1 MKKKETRAN
10 QSLMRISPWVIAG
23 SFIIMAPI
31 LAFMTIKDIQTQQEN
46 MTMLLTEKGAA
57 LIRSFEAGTRTGM
70 GMNWSGVQVQRLI
83 METAE
88 QADILYILITDK
100 NGKIVAH
107 NLPMNIGN
115 SHGVELD
122 FSGIDESIQARQLLG
137 PDGKPVF
144 EVYRKFTPSQ
154 GRVFSH
160 GGMMRSHDWF
170 YSYMF
175 SETRKQP
182 ELTIFIGLDMGP
194 IVDTNKENA
203 SQSIVIAVIL
213 LLLGLSGIISII
225 IAQNYRSARESLSRI
240 KAFSDNI
247 VENMPV
253 GLLFVGDNGKI
264 MTINDAFE
272 KMFMI
277 SPDESIGRPAT
288 DLLPSQIVDLISDI
302 STQDDIIFKEIQ
314 CSVQGKTTLYE
325 ASAGILKDDE
335 DTFLGHIVLLRD
347 ISEVAHL
354 KKEVQR
360 RERLASLGS
369 LAAGIA
375 HEIRNPL
382 SSIKGF
388 ATYFKERY
396 RDVPEDQKTADVM
409 IREVE
414 RLNRVIGQLLEFA
427 RPMNI
432 QRKEICINDIVH
444 HALDTISSQ
453 AVSENIHIDKDSIP
467 KEAVFAFIDP
477 DKLGQ
482 VLLNIFLNALEAM
495 EGGGTLSVS
504 IEEDKTNDTVSLIIS
519 DTGRGI
525 PKKDIGRI
533 FDPYY
538 TTKQSGTGL
547 GLAIVHKIIEAHD
560 AQIQVQSSSELGTSF
575 TITLN
580 THKKG

>member
-1 MKKKETRAN
+1 MRKKETRAN

-31 LAFMTIKDIQTQQEN
+31 LAFMTIKDIQTQQAN
-46 MTMLLTEKGAA
+46 MIMLLTEKGAA

-88 QADILYILITDK
+88 QPDILYILITDQE
-100 NGKIVAH
+100 GKIVAH
-107 NLPMNIGN
+107 NLPMNIGK
-115 SHGVELD
+115 SHGAELD
-122 FSGIDESIQARQLLG
+122 FTSIKESIQARQLLRS
-137 PDGKPVF
+137 DGKPVF
-144 EVYRKFTPSQ
+144 EVYRRFIPSQ
-154 GRVFSH
+154 GRAFSH
-160 GGMMRSHDWF
+160 GRMMSHDWF

-182 ELTIFIGLDMGP
+182 DLTIFLGLDMDP
-194 IVDTNKENA
+194 IVETNKESA
-203 SQSIVIAVIL
+203 SQSIVIAIIL

-225 IAQNYRSARESLSRI
+225 IAQNYRSARASLSRI

-253 GLLFVGDNGKI
+253 GLLFIGDNGKI
-264 MTINDAFE
+264 MTINDASE
-272 KMFMI
+272 KMLMI
-277 SPDESIGRPAT
+277 SHDDSVGRPAG
-288 DLLPSQIVDLISDI
+288 DLLPPQIVDLISDI
-302 STQDDIIFKEIQ
+302 TGEQDIIVKEIQ
-314 CSVQGKTTLYE
+314 CTIHGKTTMYE

-335 DTFLGHIVLLRD
+335 NTFLGHIILLRD
-347 ISEVAHL
+347 ISEIAHL
-354 KKEVQR
+354 KKEVQQ

-427 RPMNI
+427 RPMNV
-432 QRKEICINDIVH
+432 QRKEICVNDIVNH
-444 HALDTISSQ
+444 TLDTIISQ
-453 AVSENIHIDKDSIP
+453 AVSENISIKKDGIP

-504 IEEDKTNDTVSLIIS
+504 IEEDKANDTVSLHIS
-519 DTGRGI
+519 DTGHGI
-525 PKKDIGRI
+525 PREDISRI

-547 GLAIVHKIIEAHD
+547 GLAIVHKIVEAHS
-560 AQIQVQSSSELGTSF
+560 AQIQVQSTQGTGTRF
-575 TITLN
+575 TITLPA
-580 THKKG
+580 HKKV

>member
-10 QSLMRISPWVIAG
+10 HSLLRISPWVIAG

-31 LAFMTIKDIQTQQEN
+31 LAVMTIKDIQTQQDN
-46 MTMLLTEKGAA
+46 MIMLLTEKGAA

-88 QADILYILITDK
+88 QPDILYILITDQK
-100 NGKIVAH
+100 GTIVAH
-107 NLPMNIGN
+107 NLPMNIGK
-115 SHGVELD
+115 SHGTELE
-122 FSGIDESIQARQLLG
+122 FSGIKESIQARQLLRS
-137 PDGKPVF
+137 DGKPVF
-144 EVYRKFTPSQ
+144 EVYRRFIPSQ

-160 GGMMRSHDWF
+160 GRMMSHDWF
-170 YSYMF
+170 YSYFF

-182 ELTIFIGLDMGP
+182 ELTIFVGLDMDQ
-194 IVDTNKENA
+194 IVETNRESA
-203 SQSIVIAVIL
+203 SQSIMIAIIL
-213 LLLGLSGIISII
+213 LLLGLSGIISIVI
-225 IAQNYRSARESLSRI
+225 LQNYRSARASLSRI

-253 GLLFVGDNGKI
+253 GLLFIGEDGKI
-264 MTINDAFE
+264 MTLNDASE
-272 KMFMI
+272 RMLLI
-277 SPDESIGRPAT
+277 SPLESIGRQAG
-288 DLLPSQIVDLISDI
+288 DLLPAEIVGLVAEVPGGDG
-302 STQDDIIFKEIQ
+302 IIIKEIQ
-314 CSVQGKTTLYE
+314 CSIQGKITLFE

-335 DTFLGHIVLLRD
+335 NTFLGHIILLRD
-347 ISEVAHL
+347 ISEIAHL
-354 KKEVQR
+354 KKEVQQ

-409 IREVE
+409 IAEVE
-414 RLNRVIGQLLEFA
+414 RLNRVISQLLEFA
-427 RPMNI
+427 RPMNV
-432 QRKEICINDIVH
+432 QRKEVCINDIVR

-453 AVSENIHIDKDSIP
+453 AGSRNIRVERQGIP

-482 VLLNIFLNALEAM
+482 VLLNIFLNAMEAM
-495 EGGGTLSVS
+495 EQGGTLSVS
-504 IEEDKTNDTVSLIIS
+504 IREDRAGDTVSLEIS
-519 DTGRGI
+519 DTGHGI
-525 PKKDIGRI
+525 PREDISRV

-547 GLAIVHKIIEAHD
+547 GLAIVHKIVEAHG
-560 AQIQVQSSSELGTSF
+560 AQIQVQSSQGKGTCV
-575 TITLN
+575 TITLPA
-580 THKKG
+580 HKKG